1 MLTSQSR
8 VLLSKLR
15 NISVR
20 NYTAPL
26 KDMKFL
32 INEVYNFPDTYKEQ
46 KKIGGENATPDM
58 IDSVLEETAKF
69 AQDVLAPI
77 VVSGDKEGCKY
88 VDKHTIITPPG
99 FKDAYKLFVEGGWQV
114 RNKLIHVNAYSWSL

>member
-1 MLTSQSR
+1 MLSSQSR
-8 VLLSKLR
+8 VLLSKFR
-15 NISVR
+15 HISVR

-32 INEVYNFPDTYKEQ
+32 INEVYNFPEKYKEQ

-77 VVSGDKEGCKY
+77 VVAGDKEGCTY

-114 RNKLIHVNAYSWSL
+114 GKF